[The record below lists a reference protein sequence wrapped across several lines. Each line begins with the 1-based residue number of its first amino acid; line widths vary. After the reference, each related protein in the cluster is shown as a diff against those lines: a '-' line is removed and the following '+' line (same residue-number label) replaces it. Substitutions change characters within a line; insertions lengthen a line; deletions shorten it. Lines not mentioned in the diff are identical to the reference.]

1 MEASNSSA
9 ATAASKGTDKMR
21 KFAVLSVL
29 AIAAAAPSSARAQQQ
44 EVGREDRV
52 WTWDGRVD
60 SGRWFYLNNVNG
72 SVTIDPSSDNSIH
85 VRAEKIPHRDG
96 DIRDVRF
103 VVVQMGGDIR
113 ICALTKDGDYC
124 DEDGFH
130 SENHD
135 RSDRDRDRNVEVK
148 FTIRVPRN
156 TRVGASTV
164 NGSMS
169 VRGVGSQV
177 RATTVNGG
185 VEVRDAG
192 GEVRAT
198 TVNGNVNVS
207 TSAGPVNATTV
218 NGNISARMTS
228 FSRDGDMKF
237 NTVNGTI
244 SVETPS
250 SIDANVS
257 MHTMFGGIM
266 SDFPVQLSGKFG
278 PRHAEGTI
286 GRGGRRISMNTV
298 NGSVELRKI
307 GNRE

>member
-1 MEASNSSA
+1 MN
-9 ATAASKGTDKMR
+9 
-21 KFAVLSVL
+21 KFAVLSLL
-29 AIAAAAPSSARAQQQ
+29 AIAAAAPGARAQQQ
-44 EVGREDRV
+44 ELGREDRV

-60 SGRWFYLNNVNG
+60 NGRWFYLNNVNG
-72 SVTIDPSSDNSIH
+72 SVSIDPSSDNSIH

-113 ICALTKDGDYC
+113 ICALSREGDYC

-130 SENHD
+130 SENRD
-135 RSDRDRDRNVEVK
+135 RRDRDRDRDRNVEVK

-156 TRVGASTV
+156 VRVAASTV

-169 VRGVGSQV
+169 VRGVGAQV

-192 GEVRAT
+192 GDVRAT

-207 TSAGPVNATTV
+207 TNAGPVNASTV
-218 NGNISARMTS
+218 NGNISARMNGL
-228 FSRDGDMKF
+228 SRDGDMKF

-244 SVETPS
+244 TVETPS
-250 SIDANVS
+250 SIDADVS
-257 MHTMFGGIM
+257 MHTMFGGIA

-286 GRGGRRISMNTV
+286 GRGGRRISMHTV

-307 GNRE
+307 R

>member
-1 MEASNSSA
+1 M
-9 ATAASKGTDKMR
+9 K
-21 KFAVLSVL
+21 KFAVLSIL
-29 AIAAAAPSSARAQQQ
+29 AIAGFAPAAAGAQQ
-44 EVGREDRV
+44 ELGREDRV
-52 WTWDGRVD
+52 WTWDGRID
-60 SGRWFYLNNVNG
+60 SSRWFYLHNVNG
-72 SVTIDPSSDNSIH
+72 SVTIDASNDNSIH

-113 ICALTKDGDYC
+113 ICALSKEGDQC
-124 DEDGFH
+124 DEDGFR
-130 SENHD
+130 SESRD
-135 RSDRDRDRNVEVK
+135 RRDRDRDRDRSVEVR
-148 FTIRVPRN
+148 FTVRVPRN
-156 TRVGASTV
+156 IRVAASTV

-169 VRGVGSQV
+169 VRGVGQQV

-207 TSAGPVNATTV
+207 TNSGPVNATTV
-218 NGNISARMTS
+218 NGNINARMS
-228 FSRDGDMKF
+228 ALSRGDGDMKF

-250 SIDANVS
+250 SIDADVS
-257 MHTMFGGIM
+257 MHTMFGGITT
-266 SDFPVQLSGKFG
+266 DFPVQISGKFG
-278 PRHAEGTI
+278 PRRAEGTV
-286 GRGGRRISMNTV
+286 GRGGRRISMHTV

-307 GNRE
+307 GNRDD